1 MRIGILGYGNLGK
14 ALAREIKN
22 TSHELVG
29 VFSRRMVYDNGVTML
44 QREKIPGY
52 YGKIDTM
59 MVATK
64 SITDVESDVT
74 GLLSNFNTID
84 SFDLHKKISE
94 YKEKTDLL
102 AKENNHVSIIS
113 AGWDPGILSIVRS
126 IAKVAID
133 ANNINTFWGVGKS
146 LGHTTALMGIDGVK
160 HAVEYTIPISEAKAL
175 AKNQDA
181 KLTDCQRHRRECFI
195 VPKPFANKKHI
206 EEKIKN
212 MDGYFKGYDTI
223 VHFISEADFLLN
235 HQRDFHRGEVIST
248 AIKDGDKTALDM
260 KFKIPSNCTFTAKI
274 MISYLNAINYLQNNQ
289 IFGSFTPLDI
299 PMSLLIDEK
308 TYCEII

>member
-94 YKEKTDLL
+94 YKEKRSKTSPENSNPGMSSDTELL
-102 AKENNHVSIIS
+102 SV
-113 AGWDPGILSIVRS
+113 IL
-126 IAKVAID
+126 
-133 ANNINTFWGVGKS
+133 
-146 LGHTTALMGIDGVK
+146 
-160 HAVEYTIPISEAKAL
+160 P
-175 AKNQDA
+175 
-181 KLTDCQRHRRECFI
+181 
-195 VPKPFANKKHI
+195 
-206 EEKIKN
+206 
-212 MDGYFKGYDTI
+212 
-223 VHFISEADFLLN
+223 
-235 HQRDFHRGEVIST
+235 
-248 AIKDGDKTALDM
+248 
-260 KFKIPSNCTFTAKI
+260 
-274 MISYLNAINYLQNNQ
+274 
-289 IFGSFTPLDI
+289 
-299 PMSLLIDEK
+299 
-308 TYCEII
+308 